1 MGHSIIISLEEY
13 NSLIKME
20 EDFKTAFDKGKN
32 IIFHDSYLAGHSSYP
47 VHKFTVVN
55 NNEFIKDLHDKIIRI
70 EGEKSK
76 LWEENYT
83 LKENLNKKKFGFN
96 FG

>member
-13 NSLIKME
+13 NSLIKMK

-32 IIFHDSYLAGHSSYP
+32 IIFHDSYFTGSYP

-55 NNEFIKDLHDKIIRI
+55 NNEFIKDLQDKITRI
-70 EGEKSK
+70 EGEKSN
-76 LWEENYT
+76 LWEENNT
-83 LKENLNKKKFGFN
+83 LKENLNKKKCWFN